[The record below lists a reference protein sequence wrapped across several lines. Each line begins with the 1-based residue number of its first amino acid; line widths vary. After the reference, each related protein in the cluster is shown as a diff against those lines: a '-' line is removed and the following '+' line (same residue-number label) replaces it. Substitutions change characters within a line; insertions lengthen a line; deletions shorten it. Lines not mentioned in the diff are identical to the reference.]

1 MVTDDMIIPENDRLF
16 LDFINGSKIWYKRGS
31 TVYGTYD
38 PDKSDI
44 DYIIVT
50 NNTYT
55 DILSNYENNTF
66 QYAFERNGDKFDYSV
81 ITEEHFEQMIKDNDI
96 VALECLFADGKYK
109 TANDLQYIKLFKLD
123 KWKLRKNVSSIASN
137 SFVKAKKKMTVEKDY
152 NLYIGQKSLWHALRL
167 YMFAIQI
174 AETGRI
180 YNFSEANNLWFVI
193 KNEENPTWE
202 VYYTKYKPLFNTL
215 RSTLVKLC
223 DRPKDN

>member
-31 TVYGTYD
+31 FVYGTFD
-38 PDKSDI
+38 PNKSDR

-50 NNTYT
+50 DNKYA

-66 QYAFERNGDKFDYSV
+66 QYNFERNGDKFDYSV

-96 VALECLFADGKYK
+96 VALECLFVDKEYKNDTGLKYMK
-109 TANDLQYIKLFKLD
+109 QFKLD
-123 KWKLRKNVSSIASN
+123 KWKLRQNVSSIASN

-180 YNFSEANNLWFVI
+180 YDYSEANDLWFGI